1 MKCKRIKKYVSL
13 AVILYLSGCASPA
26 EYQNMVYM
34 APQCVQAEP
43 SSKLHHAISLSQ
55 VQGGKDTNPL
65 WTSQVSAENF
75 QKALEI
81 SLRESGYLSQN
92 KSIYVLTANLKKL
105 KQPFFGFDMTVTS
118 SVNYRLDD
126 VQKDKNILNEDL
138 NAEFTATVSDAFA
151 GVARLRIAN
160 EGSIKE
166 NIRMLIEKLAQL
178 NTK

>member
-1 MKCKRIKKYVSL
+1 MKFKRIKTYVSL
-13 AVILYLSGCASPA
+13 AAVLYLSGCASPA
-26 EYQNMVYM
+26 EYKNMVYM
-34 APQCVQAEP
+34 APQCVKAEP
-43 SSKLHHAISLSQ
+43 SSKLHHAIFLNP

-65 WTSQVSAENF
+65 WTSQVSAEDF

-81 SLRESGYLSQN
+81 SLQESGYLSKD
-92 KSIYVLTANLKKL
+92 KSMYVLTANLKNL

-118 SVNYRLDD
+118 SVNYGVDD
-126 VQKDKNILNEDL
+126 VKKDKKILNEDL
-138 NAEFTATVSDAFA
+138 NAEFTATVSDAFV
-151 GVARLRIAN
+151 GIARLRLAN